1 MGGVGAI
8 LQHDTKLTRTHCLA
22 EYGNVQ
28 YPVTK
33 AAGKQTQT
41 MSVFVTEAKRD
52 FGKCMTIL
60 LGALSSKVR
69 E

>member
-41 MSVFVTEAKRD
+41 MSVFVTEATSRRPFFQSARMKQ
-52 FGKCMTIL
+52 I
-60 LGALSSKVR
+60 
-69 E
+69 